1 MKILLLGANGAV
13 GQLALDEFL
22 NANHDV
28 TALVRNAATLTRKH
42 TRLVVVEG
50 QPTNA
55 EDLGNVLAGQD
66 AVLSTLGARTNK
78 KTTLRTDVATN
89 LIAGMK
95 KHGVPKLVW
104 LDAAGVGSSKK
115 FVQRSSF
122 LMGRIIMPL
131 LLDNM
136 YADAAVADSI
146 IEKSDREWVIVRP
159 MSFTNNAKT
168 GKVSVVTDMSLTVPL
183 RLRMARADVAAFLVE
198 QVLKDD
204 YLGQMPVIYA

>member
-28 TALVRNAATLTRKH
+28 KALVRNASTLTRKH
-42 TRLVVVEG
+42 TRPAVVQGE
-50 QPTNA
+50 PTSA
-55 EDLGNVLAGQD
+55 ADLGNVLAGQD

-95 KHGVPKLVW
+95 KHGVRKLVW
-104 LDAAGVGSSKK
+104 LDAAGVGSSKT

-131 LLDNM
+131 LLDNI
-136 YADAAVADSI
+136 YADAAVADTI
-146 IEKSDREWVIVRP
+146 IEMSDRDWVIVRP
-159 MSFTNNAKT
+159 MSFTNSAKT
-168 GKVSVVTDMSLTVPL
+168 GNVSVVTDMSLTVPL

-204 YLGQMPVIYA
+204 YVGRMPIIYS

>member
-1 MKILLLGANGAV
+1 MKILLLGGNGAV

-28 TALVRNAATLTRKH
+28 KALVRSGSTLTRKH
-42 TRLVVVEG
+42 ARLTVVEG
-50 QPTNA
+50 DPTNA
-55 EDLGNVLAGQD
+55 ADLENVLAGQD
-66 AVLSTLGARTNK
+66 AVLSTIGARTNK
-78 KTTLRTDVATN
+78 KTTLRADVTTN
-89 LIAGMK
+89 LLAGMK
-95 KHGVPKLVW
+95 KLGVRKLVW

-122 LMGRIIMPL
+122 LLGRIIMPL
-131 LLDNM
+131 FLDNM
-136 YADAAVADSI
+136 YEDAAVADAL
-146 IEKSDREWVIVRP
+146 IEESDREWVIVRP

-204 YLGQMPVIYA
+204 YVGQMPIICT

>member
-1 MKILLLGANGAV
+1 MKILLLGGNGAV

-28 TALVRNAATLTRKH
+28 KALVRSGSTLTRKH
-42 TRLVVVEG
+42 ARLTVVQG
-50 QPTNA
+50 DPTNA
-55 EDLGNVLAGQD
+55 ADLENVLAGQD
-66 AVLSTLGARTNK
+66 AVLSTIGARTNK
-78 KTTLRTDVATN
+78 KTTLRADVATN
-89 LIAGMK
+89 LLAGMK
-95 KHGVPKLVW
+95 KHGVRKLVW

-122 LMGRIIMPL
+122 LLGRIIMPL
-131 LLDNM
+131 FLDNM
-136 YADAAVADSI
+136 YEDAAVADAL
-146 IEKSDREWVIVRP
+146 IEESDREWVIVRP

-168 GKVSVVTDMSLTVPL
+168 GKVSVVTDISLTVPL

-204 YLGQMPVIYA
+204 YVGQMPIIYT